1 MQMKPCVWELV
12 FTSLEKSSIAKI
24 RLIKCLQCTISNHN
38 NPDCIV
44 KNIVSNVMIVKLKR

>member
-1 MQMKPCVWELV
+1 MQLKPCVWELV

-44 KNIVSNVMIVKLKR
+44 KNIVSNVMIVRIKR